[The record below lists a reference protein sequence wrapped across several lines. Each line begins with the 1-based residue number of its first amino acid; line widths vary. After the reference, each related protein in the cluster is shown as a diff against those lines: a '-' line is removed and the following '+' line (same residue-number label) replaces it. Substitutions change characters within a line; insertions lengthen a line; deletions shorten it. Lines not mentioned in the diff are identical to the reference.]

1 MKSADA
7 SCCDDGM
14 PRPRPPHLHRETT
27 RHGRTVWYVRV
38 GRGPRLRLPCG
49 PGQPGFDTAY
59 RAALDGAPTAPKA
72 GSDGP
77 AGTLAWLVGQYRESS
92 AWRDLS
98 PATRKQ
104 REATLRR
111 ILTSAGK
118 ERAAAITRADIA
130 DGLEDRRDRPAAAR
144 HWLHTLRGLFTWA
157 VKAQHLA
164 ADPTAGMS
172 PPTAPRR
179 KGEAEDGHPTW
190 AAEDCAKFERKHKIG
205 TRARVAYDVLRLT
218 GLRRGDAVRLGRP
231 HVSASGEIR
240 IRTEKTGETVTLMM
254 SPTLAAT
261 LAAGP
266 TGDLT
271 FIATERGRPLTAES
285 FGNQF
290 RDWCREA
297 GVDKSAHGLRKL
309 AATIAAENG
318 ATVNELEAMFGW
330 SGGRM
335 ASLYTKAA
343 DRKRLGLGASA
354 KMERM
359 PPPAQTQ
366 EKLDDQKRRG

>member
-1 MKSADA
+1 MLLAAA
-7 SCCDDGM
+7 SCCDGAM
-14 PRPRPPHLHRETT
+14 PRPRPPHLHREIT

-38 GRGPRLRLPCG
+38 GHGPRVRLPCG
-49 PGQPGFDTAY
+49 PGQPGFDLAY
-59 RAALDGAPTAPKA
+59 RAALDGGVSQPRSSDSGSA
-72 GSDGP
+72 GAVS
-77 AGTLAWLVGQYRESS
+77 WLVEQYRESS

-104 REATLRR
+104 RDATLRR
-111 ILTSAGK
+111 ILSSAGK
-118 ERAAAITRADIA
+118 ERAAAVTRDDIE
-130 DGLEDRRDRPAAAR
+130 DGLEARRDRPAAAR

-157 VKAQHLA
+157 VRAKHVT
-164 ADPTAGMS
+164 ADPTAGLS

-179 KGEAEDGHPTW
+179 KGETEAGHPTW
-190 AAEDCAKFERKHKIG
+190 TAEDCARFERRHPLG

-254 SPTLAAT
+254 SQTLAASI
-261 LAAGP
+261 AAGP

-297 GVDKSAHGLRKL
+297 GVEKSAHGLRKL
-309 AATIAAENG
+309 AATISAENG

-354 KMERM
+354 KMERRR
-359 PPPAQTQ
+359 
-366 EKLDDQKRRG
+366 DQA